1 MGLMLEGL
9 DLLGTRP
16 APQDGDPMRLPV
28 DVIDEDP
35 GQPRF
40 EFDEE
45 SLNELAATI
54 RERGVRQ
61 PISVRPSPAVEGRWL
76 LNFGAR
82 RLRASK
88 LAGRADIPSFVDLS
102 ADSYDQVI
110 ENEQRE
116 GLKPLELALFIRR
129 RLAAG
134 DSQAEIARRMGKSKA
149 YVTYATALID
159 APDWLL
165 AAYRQ
170 GRCRGLKELHE
181 LRRLA
186 GEHPQVVEAWASDRE
201 AITRNHVASLRAEVS
216 LPNGVRSSV
225 PPKEA
230 PATAKSLPPSVPPAS
245 SRPGKAEARD
255 RPVLRARLDGD
266 IVRIDADHAPSQAGY
281 VFVRRSAEAS
291 PMPVEASRLALLG
304 FEAADARS
312 TV

>member
-16 APQDGDPMRLPV
+16 GPQDGEPMRLPV
-28 DVIDEDP
+28 DAIDEDP

-40 EFDEE
+40 EFDDE
-45 SLNELAATI
+45 SLNQLAETI

-61 PISVRPSPAVEGRWL
+61 PISVRPSPVAEGRWL

-88 LAGRADIPSFVDLS
+88 LAGRTDIPAFIDVS

-116 GLKPLELALFIRR
+116 GLKPLELALFIQR
-129 RLAAG
+129 RLAGG
-134 DSQAEIARRMGKSKA
+134 DSQAEIARRIGKSKA

-165 AAYRQ
+165 AAYRE

-181 LRRLA
+181 LRKLA
-186 GEHPQVVEAWASDRE
+186 GEHSQRVEAWAADQD
-201 AITRNHVASLRAEVS
+201 AITRTHVATLRAEVS
-216 LPNGVRSSV
+216 QPTGTRTSV
-225 PPKEA
+225 HRTET
-230 PATAKSLPPSVPPAS
+230 PAAATPSPPSAPPLS
-245 SRPGKAEARD
+245 MRPSKAEARD
-255 RPVLRARLDGD
+255 RPVLRARLDGE
-266 IVRIDADHAPSQAGY
+266 VVCIDANRVPPDAGH
-281 VFVRRSAEAS
+281 VFVRRSAMAS
-291 PMPVEASRLALLG
+291 LMPVEASRLALLG
-304 FEAADARS
+304 FDAADGRS

>member
-16 APQDGDPMRLPV
+16 APQDGAPMQLPV
-28 DVIDEDP
+28 DAIDEDP

-45 SLNELAATI
+45 ALHELAATI

-61 PISVRPSPAVEGRWL
+61 PISVRPSPAGEGRWL

-88 LAGRADIPSFVDLS
+88 LAGRTDIPAFVDLS

-116 GLKPLELALFIRR
+116 GLKPLELALFIQR
-129 RLAAG
+129 RLASG
-134 DSQAEIARRMGKSKA
+134 DSQAEIARRIGKSKA
-149 YVTYATALID
+149 YVTYAMALID

-165 AAYRQ
+165 AAYRE

-186 GEHPQVVEAWASDRE
+186 VEHPQVVEAWASDHD
-201 AITRNHVASLRAEVS
+201 AITRHEVAALRAEVGLPQGPRAAAVAAHAPAAAPSS
-216 LPNGVRSSV
+216 LPS
-225 PPKEA
+225 A
-230 PATAKSLPPSVPPAS
+230 LPPLT
-245 SRPGKAEARD
+245 RPRKAEPRG
-255 RPVLRARLDGD
+255 RPVLRARLGGD
-266 IVRIDADHAPSQAGY
+266 IVVIDADHVPSQAGH
-281 VFVRRSAEAS
+281 VFVRRSADPS
-291 PMPVEASRLALLG
+291 PITVEASQLTLIG
-304 FEAADARS
+304 FDAADRRS
-312 TV
+312 TA

>member
-16 APQDGDPMRLPV
+16 APQDGEPMRLPV
-28 DVIDEDP
+28 DAIDEDP

-45 SLNELAATI
+45 ALHELAQTI

-61 PISVRPSPAVEGRWL
+61 PISVRPSPAAEGRWL

-88 LAGRADIPSFVDLS
+88 LAGRADIPAFIDVS

-116 GLKPLELALFIRR
+116 GLKPLELALFIQR

-134 DSQAEIARRMGKSKA
+134 DSQAEIARRIGKSKA
-149 YVTYATALID
+149 YVTYVTALID

-165 AAYRQ
+165 AAYRE

-181 LRRLA
+181 LRKLA
-186 GEHPQVVEAWASDRE
+186 GEHPERVEAWASDRQ
-201 AITRNHVASLRAEVS
+201 AITRQQVATLRAEVS
-216 LPNGVRSSV
+216 EPDDAPSAV
-225 PPKEA
+225 PTTEA
-230 PATAKSLPPSVPPAS
+230 PAAAPPSPPSAPPAS
-245 SRPGKAEARD
+245 TRPGKAEARD
-255 RPVLRARLDGD
+255 RPVLCARLDGD
-266 IVRIDADHAPSQAGY
+266 IVRIDADRAPTQAGH
-281 VFVRRSAEAS
+281 VFVRRSAEAL

-304 FEAADARS
+304 FDAADGRS

>member
-1 MGLMLEGL
+1 MLEGL

-16 APQDGDPMRLPV
+16 APQDGAPMQLPV
-28 DVIDEDP
+28 DAIDEDP

-45 SLNELAATI
+45 SLHELAATI

-61 PISVRPSPAVEGRWL
+61 PISVRPSPAAEGRWL

-88 LAGRADIPSFVDLS
+88 LAGRSDIPAFVDVS

-116 GLKPLELALFIRR
+116 GLKPLELALFIQRR
-129 RLAAG
+129 MAAG
-134 DSQAEIARRMGKSKA
+134 DSQAEIARRIGKSKS
-149 YVTYATALID
+149 YVTYAMALID

-165 AAYRQ
+165 AVYRE

-186 GEHPQVVEAWASDRE
+186 GQHPQVVEAWASDRA
-201 AITRNHVASLRAEVS
+201 AITRNEVAALHAEVGLPQGPRAGAAPAHVPAAAPPPPPSALAPPTRLRKAEPRGRAE
-216 LPNGVRSSV
+216 L
-225 PPKEA
+225 
-230 PATAKSLPPSVPPAS
+230 L
-245 SRPGKAEARD
+245 
-255 RPVLRARLDGD
+255 ARLDGG
-266 IVRIDADHAPSQAGY
+266 IVSIDAVHVPSQAGH
-281 VFVRRSAEAS
+281 VFVRRSADAS
-291 PMPVEASRLALLG
+291 PITVEASQLTLIG
-304 FEAADARS
+304 FDSADLRS
-312 TV
+312 TA

>member
-16 APQDGDPMRLPV
+16 APQDGEPMRLPV
-28 DVIDEDP
+28 DAIDEDP

-40 EFDEE
+40 EFDGEA
-45 SLNELAATI
+45 LHELAQTI

-61 PISVRPSPAVEGRWL
+61 PVSVRPSPAAEGRWL

-88 LAGRADIPSFVDLS
+88 LAGRADIPAFIDVS

-116 GLKPLELALFIRR
+116 GLQPLELALFIQR

-134 DSQAEIARRMGKSKA
+134 DSQAEIARRIGKSKA

-165 AAYRQ
+165 AAYRE
-170 GRCRGLKELHE
+170 GRCRGLKELYE
-181 LRRLA
+181 LRKLA

-201 AITRNHVASLRAEVS
+201 AITRHQVATLRAEVS
-216 LPNGVRSSV
+216 QPDRAPSAV
-225 PPKEA
+225 PPTEA
-230 PATAKSLPPSVPPAS
+230 LAATPPSPSSAPPD

-255 RPVLRARLDGD
+255 RPVLRALLDGE
-266 IVRIDADHAPSQAGY
+266 IVRIDAEHVPSQAGH

-291 PMPVEASRLALLG
+291 PMTVEASRLALLG
-304 FEAADARS
+304 FDAAGGRS
-312 TV
+312 PV

>member
-16 APQDGDPMRLPV
+16 APQDGEPMRLPI
-28 DVIDEDP
+28 DAIDEDP

-45 SLNELAATI
+45 SLHELAQTI

-61 PISVRPSPAVEGRWL
+61 PISVRPHPAAEGRWL

-88 LAGRADIPSFVDLS
+88 LAGHTDIPAFADLS

-116 GLKPLELALFIRR
+116 GLKPLELALFIQR

-134 DSQAEIARRMGKSKA
+134 DSQAEIARRIGKSKA

-165 AAYRQ
+165 AAYRE

-181 LRRLA
+181 LRKLA
-186 GEHPQVVEAWASDRE
+186 SEHPQVVEAWASDRD
-201 AITRNHVASLRAEVS
+201 AITRHQVAALREEVS
-216 LPNGVRSSV
+216 ESSGARSCA
-225 PPKEA
+225 PPSEA
-230 PATAKSLPPSVPPAS
+230 PAAATPSPPSAPPAS
-245 SRPGKAEARD
+245 TRPGKAEVRD
-255 RPVLRARLDGD
+255 RPVLRARLDGE
-266 IVRIDADHAPSQAGY
+266 IVSIDADHVPRDAGH

-304 FEAADARS
+304 FEAVNGRS